1 MTDIDFEELDRAV
14 NSLMNQ
20 RQQDSDRASD
30 NPTTDD
36 KKTEIAAVADDKKL
50 ETTSVPETQTT
61 TPAPVAEVEKT
72 EIKPISES
80 NEPKE
85 STPTEEPVAPSS
97 TFGHV
102 FIAPEAKPEVVSEAK
117 PEVTPEPE
125 ATHSPEATGTQL
137 ESVIEEPAQ
146 SEPSEAAAADQA
158 TDKTPAPEA
167 EDKAEKP
174 VFAPPVTPRHT
185 GRVMDVVAPSSMG
198 AATMTAR
205 PASAVTRTN
214 TVVADPMVNPVRAP
228 RMDASDGHESAS
240 SNTPAETAAPALDTT
255 ELANAISQSLSSTDQ
270 SADTSSFGETAAEQ
284 PASSSLASPFLSN
297 ASANIEKRP
306 LGSYGAGNTS
316 DKNGEVSMVSP
327 DLMGTEV
334 TDDARPAPEKND
346 LGGKPRLSLEPS
358 SEVAAEESVGM
369 NSDLDR
375 ELMALEMGIEGE
387 LADGKSEAPEEEQ
400 TPEVAATVAEL
411 DSLTNES
418 NAAQA
423 DAPEESVVG
432 HEQPVVEVESE
443 STPQSVPSFEQQA
456 AASVM
461 SSNEPVETST
471 PEPAP
476 MFEAAAA
483 QPQPVEEKKPS
494 GVMSFIII
502 LILLLLGAGGGA
514 AAYYFL
520 LVQ

>member
-20 RQQDSDRASD
+20 RRQDSDRASD
-30 NPTTDD
+30 SPAADD
-36 KKTEIAAVADDKKL
+36 KKTEAASVADDKKP
-50 ETTSVPETQTT
+50 EATSVADSQAADA
-61 TPAPVAEVEKT
+61 APTAEVEKT

-85 STPTEEPVAPSS
+85 PAPAEEPTAPAS
-97 TFGHV
+97 TSGHV
-102 FIAPEAKPEVVSEAK
+102 FIAPETRPEVVPEAK
-117 PEVTPEPE
+117 PEITPESE
-125 ATHSPEATGTQL
+125 ATHSPEVTNTQPGF
-137 ESVIEEPAQ
+137 VVEEPAQ
-146 SEPSEAAAADQA
+146 PEPSEVAVTDQA

-167 EDKAEKP
+167 EDKPEKS

-185 GRVMDVVAPSSMG
+185 GRVMDVVPPSSMST
-198 AATMTAR
+198 AAMSTR
-205 PASAVTRTN
+205 PASAVRTN

-228 RMDASDGHESAS
+228 RMDMSGGHESVS
-240 SNTPAETAAPALDTT
+240 SNTPVETAAPTLDTT
-255 ELANAISQSLSSTDQ
+255 DLANAISQSLSSTEQ
-270 SADTSSFGETAAEQ
+270 PADTSSFGETAAEQ
-284 PASSSLASPFLSN
+284 PASSSLASPFANN
-297 ASANIEKRP
+297 ASVTIEKRP
-306 LGSYGAGNTS
+306 LGSYGVGNAS
-316 DKNGEVSMVSP
+316 DENSEVSMVSP
-327 DLMGTEV
+327 DLMGTEA
-334 TDDARPAPEKND
+334 TDDAQPAPEKNG

-375 ELMALEMGIEGE
+375 ELMALEMGIKSE
-387 LADGKSEAPEEEQ
+387 LADGDADASEEEQ

-418 NAAQA
+418 SAAEA
-423 DAPEESVVG
+423 DTPEESAV
-432 HEQPVVEVESE
+432 ENDQPAAELASD
-443 STPQSVPSFEQQA
+443 SASQPTPTFDQQA
-456 AASVM
+456 AVATNA
-461 SSNEPVETST
+461 NEPAESST

-483 QPQPVEEKKPS
+483 QPQPIEEKKPS

>member
-1 MTDIDFEELDRAV
+1 M
-14 NSLMNQ
+14 
-20 RQQDSDRASD
+20 
-30 NPTTDD
+30 
-36 KKTEIAAVADDKKL
+36 ADDKKP
-50 ETTSVPETQTT
+50 ETTSVADSQAADA
-61 TPAPVAEVEKT
+61 APTAEVEKT

-85 STPTEEPVAPSS
+85 PAPAEEPTAPAS
-97 TFGHV
+97 TSGHV
-102 FIAPEAKPEVVSEAK
+102 FIAPETRPEVVPEAK

-125 ATHSPEATGTQL
+125 ATHSSEATGAQS
-137 ESVIEEPAQ
+137 ESVVEEPAQ
-146 SEPSEAAAADQA
+146 PEPSEAAVTDQA
-158 TDKTPAPEA
+158 TDETPAPEA
-167 EDKAEKP
+167 EDKPEKS

-185 GRVMDVVAPSSMG
+185 GRVMDVVAPSSMST
-198 AATMTAR
+198 AAMSTR
-205 PASAVTRTN
+205 PASAVRTN
-214 TVVADPMVNPVRAP
+214 TVVADPMVNPVRTP
-228 RMDASDGHESAS
+228 RMDMSGGHESAS
-240 SNTPAETAAPALDTT
+240 SNTPAEMAAPALDTT

-297 ASANIEKRP
+297 ASATIEKRP

-316 DKNGEVSMVSP
+316 NENGEVSVASP
-327 DLMGTEV
+327 DLMGTEA

-346 LGGKPRLSLEPS
+346 LGSKPRLSLEPS

-387 LADGKSEAPEEEQ
+387 LADGNSEAPEEEQ

-418 NAAQA
+418 NAIEA
-423 DAPEESVVG
+423 DAPEESAVE
-432 HEQPVVEVESE
+432 HEQPAAEVEGE
-443 STPQSVPSFEQQA
+443 STPQSAPSFEQQA

>member
-1 MTDIDFEELDRAV
+1 M
-14 NSLMNQ
+14 
-20 RQQDSDRASD
+20 
-30 NPTTDD
+30 
-36 KKTEIAAVADDKKL
+36 
-50 ETTSVPETQTT
+50 
-61 TPAPVAEVEKT
+61 
-72 EIKPISES
+72 
-80 NEPKE
+80 
-85 STPTEEPVAPSS
+85 
-97 TFGHV
+97 
-102 FIAPEAKPEVVSEAK
+102 
-117 PEVTPEPE
+117 
-125 ATHSPEATGTQL
+125 
-137 ESVIEEPAQ
+137 
-146 SEPSEAAAADQA
+146 
-158 TDKTPAPEA
+158 
-167 EDKAEKP
+167 
-174 VFAPPVTPRHT
+174 
-185 GRVMDVVAPSSMG
+185 
-198 AATMTAR
+198 
-205 PASAVTRTN
+205 
-214 TVVADPMVNPVRAP
+214 
-228 RMDASDGHESAS
+228 
-240 SNTPAETAAPALDTT
+240 
-255 ELANAISQSLSSTDQ
+255 
-270 SADTSSFGETAAEQ
+270 
-284 PASSSLASPFLSN
+284 SN
-297 ASANIEKRP
+297 ASATIEKRP

-316 DKNGEVSMVSP
+316 DKNGEVSVASP
-327 DLMGTEV
+327 DLMGTEA

-418 NAAQA
+418 NVAQA

-432 HEQPVVEVESE
+432 HEQPVAEVESE
-443 STPQSVPSFEQQA
+443 NTPQSAPSFEQQA

-494 GVMSFIII
+494 GAMSFIIS

>member
-30 NPTTDD
+30 SPVTDD
-36 KKTEIAAVADDKKL
+36 KKTETASVADDKKP
-50 ETTSVPETQTT
+50 ETTSVSETQTI

-85 STPTEEPVAPSS
+85 STPTEEPTAPAS

-102 FIAPEAKPEVVSEAK
+102 FIAPEAKPEVVPEAK

-125 ATHSPEATGTQL
+125 ATHSPEATGTQS

-174 VFAPPVTPRHT
+174 VFAPPITPRHT
-185 GRVMDVVAPSSMG
+185 GRVMDVVAPSSVST
-198 AATMTAR
+198 AAMSTR
-205 PASAVTRTN
+205 PASAVRTN
-214 TVVADPMVNPVRAP
+214 TVVADPMVNPVRTP
-228 RMDASDGHESAS
+228 RMDMSGNHESES
-240 SNTPAETAAPALDTT
+240 SSTPAETAAPTLDTT
-255 ELANAISQSLSSTDQ
+255 DLANAISQSLSSTDQ

-297 ASANIEKRP
+297 ASATIEKRP

-316 DKNGEVSMVSP
+316 DENGEVSMVSP
-327 DLMGTEV
+327 DLMGAEA

-387 LADGKSEAPEEEQ
+387 LADGNSEAPEEEQ

-432 HEQPVVEVESE
+432 HEQPVAEVESE
-443 STPQSVPSFEQQA
+443 NTPQSAPSFEQQA
-456 AASVM
+456 AASAM
-461 SSNEPVETST
+461 NSNEPAETST

>member
-20 RQQDSDRASD
+20 RQQDSDRASGS
-30 NPTTDD
+30 PAADD
-36 KKTEIAAVADDKKL
+36 KKTEIAAVANDKKP
-50 ETTSVPETQTT
+50 ETTSVTDSQPADT
-61 TPAPVAEVEKT
+61 APVVEAEKT

-85 STPTEEPVAPSS
+85 PAPAKEPTAPASTS
-97 TFGHV
+97 GHV
-102 FIAPEAKPEVVSEAK
+102 FIAPEAKPEVVPEVK
-117 PEVTPEPE
+117 PEITPESE
-125 ATHSPEATGTQL
+125 ATHSPEATGTQS
-137 ESVIEEPAQ
+137 ESVVEEPAQ
-146 SEPSEAAAADQA
+146 PESSEAAMTDQA
-158 TDKTPAPEA
+158 TDETPAPEA
-167 EDKAEKP
+167 EDKTEKP
-174 VFAPPVTPRHT
+174 VFVPPVTPRHM
-185 GRVMDVVAPSSMG
+185 GRVMDVVAPSSMS
-198 AATMTAR
+198 AAAMSTR
-205 PASAVTRTN
+205 PASAAARTN

-228 RMDASDGHESAS
+228 RMDMSGGHESVS
-240 SNTPAETAAPALDTT
+240 SNTPVETAAPTLDTT
-255 ELANAISQSLSSTDQ
+255 DLANAISQSLSSTEQ
-270 SADTSSFGETAAEQ
+270 PADTSSFAEAASEQ
-284 PASSSLASPFLSN
+284 PTSSSLASPFLSN
-297 ASANIEKRP
+297 ASATIEKRP
-306 LGSYGAGNTS
+306 LGSYGTS
-316 DKNGEVSMVSP
+316 NGSDENSEVSMVSP
-327 DLMGTEV
+327 DLMGTGA
-334 TDDARPAPEKND
+334 TDDAQPAPEKND

-375 ELMALEMGIEGE
+375 ELMALEMGIKSE
-387 LADGKSEAPEEEQ
+387 LADGDADASEEEQ

-418 NAAQA
+418 SAAEA
-423 DAPEESVVG
+423 EMPEEGAV
-432 HEQPVVEVESE
+432 ENDQPAAELASD
-443 STPQSVPSFEQQA
+443 SASQPTPTFDQQA
-456 AASVM
+456 AVAM
-461 SSNEPVETST
+461 NANEPAESST

-483 QPQPVEEKKPS
+483 QPQPIEEKKPS

>member
-20 RQQDSDRASD
+20 RRQDSDRASD
-30 NPTTDD
+30 SPAADD
-36 KKTEIAAVADDKKL
+36 KKTEIAAVADDKK
-50 ETTSVPETQTT
+50 PETILVADSQAADA
-61 TPAPVAEVEKT
+61 APTAEVEKT

-85 STPTEEPVAPSS
+85 PAPAEEPTAPVS
-97 TFGHV
+97 TSGHV
-102 FIAPEAKPEVVSEAK
+102 FIAPEAKPEASSE
-117 PEVTPEPE
+117 PG
-125 ATHSPEATGTQL
+125 ATDSPEATDAQPEPT
-137 ESVIEEPAQ
+137 VEEPVV
-146 SEPSEAAAADQA
+146 ADQVA
-158 TDKTPAPEA
+158 DEAPAPEV
-167 EDKAEKP
+167 EDKAEKS

-185 GRVMDVVAPSSMG
+185 GRVMDVVAPSSVST
-198 AATMTAR
+198 AAMSTR
-205 PASAVTRTN
+205 PASAVRTN
-214 TVVADPMVNPVRAP
+214 TVVADPMVNPVRTP
-228 RMDASDGHESAS
+228 RMDMSGNHESES
-240 SNTPAETAAPALDTT
+240 SSTPAETAAPTLDTT
-255 ELANAISQSLSSTDQ
+255 DLANAISQSLSSTEQ
-270 SADTSSFGETAAEQ
+270 SADTSSFGETAAGQ
-284 PASSSLASPFLSN
+284 PASSSLVSPFVSN
-297 ASANIEKRP
+297 ASATIEKRP
-306 LGSYGAGNTS
+306 LGSYGAGNAS
-316 DKNGEVSMVSP
+316 DENSEVSMVSP
-327 DLMGTEV
+327 DLMGAEA
-334 TDDARPAPEKND
+334 TDDTQPAPEKND

-375 ELMALEMGIEGE
+375 ELMALEMGIKSE
-387 LADGKSEAPEEEQ
+387 LADGDADASEEEQ

-418 NAAQA
+418 SAAEA
-423 DAPEESVVG
+423 EMPEEGAV
-432 HEQPVVEVESE
+432 ENDQPAAELASD
-443 STPQSVPSFEQQA
+443 SASQPTPTFDQQA
-456 AASVM
+456 AVAM
-461 SSNEPVETST
+461 NANEPAESST

-483 QPQPVEEKKPS
+483 QPQPIEEKKPS

>member
-30 NPTTDD
+30 SPVTDD
-36 KKTEIAAVADDKKL
+36 KKAETASVADDKKL
-50 ETTSVPETQTT
+50 ETTSVSETQTT
-61 TPAPVAEVEKT
+61 TPAPVAEVERT

-102 FIAPEAKPEVVSEAK
+102 FIAPEAKPEASS
-117 PEVTPEPE
+117 EPE
-125 ATHSPEATGTQL
+125 ATHSPETTD
-137 ESVIEEPAQ
+137 AQ
-146 SEPSEAAAADQA
+146 SEPMVEEPVQPEPVVADQVA
-158 TDKTPAPEA
+158 DEAPAPEV
-167 EDKAEKP
+167 EDKAEKS

-185 GRVMDVVAPSSMG
+185 GRVMDVVAPSSMS
-198 AATMTAR
+198 AAAMTAR

-297 ASANIEKRP
+297 ASATIEKRP

-418 NAAQA
+418 SAAQA
-423 DAPEESVVG
+423 DAPEESAVG
-432 HEQPVVEVESE
+432 HEQPAAEVESE
-443 STPQSVPSFEQQA
+443 NTPQSAPSFEQQA

>member
-30 NPTTDD
+30 SPATDD
-36 KKTEIAAVADDKKL
+36 KKTETASVTDDKKP
-50 ETTSVPETQTT
+50 ETTSVSEIQTT

-85 STPTEEPVAPSS
+85 STPVEEPVAPSS

-102 FIAPEAKPEVVSEAK
+102 FIAPEAKPEVVPEAK

-125 ATHSPEATGTQL
+125 ATHSSETTDAQPEPT
-137 ESVIEEPAQ
+137 VEEPVQ
-146 SEPSEAAAADQA
+146 PEPVVADQVA
-158 TDKTPAPEA
+158 DEAPAPEA
-167 EDKAEKP
+167 EDKAEKKS

>member
-30 NPTTDD
+30 SPAADD
-36 KKTEIAAVADDKKL
+36 KKTEIAAVADDKKP
-50 ETTSVPETQTT
+50 EITSVADSQAADA
-61 TPAPVAEVEKT
+61 APTAEVEKT

-85 STPTEEPVAPSS
+85 PAPAEEPTAPAS
-97 TFGHV
+97 TSGHV
-102 FIAPEAKPEVVSEAK
+102 FIAPEAKPEVVPEVK
-117 PEVTPEPE
+117 PEITPESE
-125 ATHSPEATGTQL
+125 ATHSPEVTNTQPGF
-137 ESVIEEPAQ
+137 VVEELAQ
-146 SEPSEAAAADQA
+146 PEPSEVAVTDQA

-167 EDKAEKP
+167 EDKPEKS

-185 GRVMDVVAPSSMG
+185 GRVMDVVAPSSMST
-198 AATMTAR
+198 AAMSTR
-205 PASAVTRTN
+205 PASAVRTN

-228 RMDASDGHESAS
+228 RMDMSGGHESVS
-240 SNTPAETAAPALDTT
+240 SNTPVETAAPTLDTT
-255 ELANAISQSLSSTDQ
+255 DLANAISQSLSSTEQ
-270 SADTSSFGETAAEQ
+270 PADTSSFAEAASEQ
-284 PASSSLASPFLSN
+284 SATSSLASPFVNN
-297 ASANIEKRP
+297 ASATIEKRP
-306 LGSYGAGNTS
+306 LGSYGTS
-316 DKNGEVSMVSP
+316 NGSDENSEVSMVSP
-327 DLMGTEV
+327 DLMGAETK
-334 TDDARPAPEKND
+334 DDVQPTSAMND

-375 ELMALEMGIEGE
+375 ELMALEMGIKSE
-387 LADGKSEAPEEEQ
+387 LADGDTDASKEEQ

-418 NAAQA
+418 SAAEA
-423 DAPEESVVG
+423 DTPEESAV
-432 HEQPVVEVESE
+432 ENDQPAAELASD
-443 STPQSVPSFEQQA
+443 SASQPTPVFNQQA
-456 AASVM
+456 AVAM
-461 SSNEPVETST
+461 NANEPAESST

-483 QPQPVEEKKPS
+483 QPQPIEEKKPS

>member
-30 NPTTDD
+30 SPATDD
-36 KKTEIAAVADDKKL
+36 KKTETAAVADDKKP
-50 ETTSVPETQTT
+50 ETTSVADSQAADA
-61 TPAPVAEVEKT
+61 APTAEVEKT

-85 STPTEEPVAPSS
+85 PAPAEEPTAPVS
-97 TFGHV
+97 TSGHV
-102 FIAPEAKPEVVSEAK
+102 FIAPEAKPEVVPEVK
-117 PEVTPEPE
+117 PEITPESE
-125 ATHSPEATGTQL
+125 ATHSPEATNTQPGF
-137 ESVIEEPAQ
+137 VVEEPAQ
-146 SEPSEAAAADQA
+146 SEPSEAAVTDQA
-158 TDKTPAPEA
+158 TDKAPAPEA
-167 EDKAEKP
+167 EDKTEKP
-174 VFAPPVTPRHT
+174 VFVPPVTPRHT
-185 GRVMDVVAPSSMG
+185 GRVMDVVAPSSVST
-198 AATMTAR
+198 ATMSTR
-205 PASAVTRTN
+205 PASAVRTN
-214 TVVADPMVNPVRAP
+214 TVVADPMVNPVRTP
-228 RMDASDGHESAS
+228 RMDMSGGHESVS
-240 SNTPAETAAPALDTT
+240 SSTPAETVAPALDTT

-284 PASSSLASPFLSN
+284 PASSSLASPFVNN
-297 ASANIEKRP
+297 ASVTIEKRP
-306 LGSYGAGNTS
+306 LGSYGVGNAS
-316 DKNGEVSMVSP
+316 DENSEVSMVSP
-327 DLMGTEV
+327 DLMGTEA
-334 TDDARPAPEKND
+334 TDDAQPAPEKND

-375 ELMALEMGIEGE
+375 ELMALEMGIKSE
-387 LADGKSEAPEEEQ
+387 LADGDTDASEEEQ

-418 NAAQA
+418 SAAEA
-423 DAPEESVVG
+423 EMSEEG
-432 HEQPVVEVESE
+432 AMENDQPAAELASD
-443 STPQSVPSFEQQA
+443 SASQPTPTFNQQA
-456 AASVM
+456 AVAM
-461 SSNEPVETST
+461 NANEPAESST

-483 QPQPVEEKKPS
+483 QPQPIEEKKPS

>member
-20 RQQDSDRASD
+20 RRQDSDRASD
-30 NPTTDD
+30 SPAADD
-36 KKTEIAAVADDKKL
+36 KKTEIASVADDKK
-50 ETTSVPETQTT
+50 PETISVADSQTVDT
-61 TPAPVAEVEKT
+61 APAAEVEKT

-85 STPTEEPVAPSS
+85 PAPAEEPTAPVS
-97 TFGHV
+97 TSGHV
-102 FIAPEAKPEVVSEAK
+102 FIAPEAKPEASSE
-117 PEVTPEPE
+117 PG
-125 ATHSPEATGTQL
+125 ATDSPEATDAQPEPT
-137 ESVIEEPAQ
+137 VEEPVV
-146 SEPSEAAAADQA
+146 ADQVA
-158 TDKTPAPEA
+158 DEAPAPEV
-167 EDKAEKP
+167 EDKAEKS

-185 GRVMDVVAPSSMG
+185 GRVMDVVAPSSVST
-198 AATMTAR
+198 AAMSTR
-205 PASAVTRTN
+205 PASAVRTN
-214 TVVADPMVNPVRAP
+214 TVVADPMVNPVRTP
-228 RMDASDGHESAS
+228 RMDMSGNHESES
-240 SNTPAETAAPALDTT
+240 SSTPAETAAPTLDTT
-255 ELANAISQSLSSTDQ
+255 DLANAISQSLSSTEQ
-270 SADTSSFGETAAEQ
+270 SADISSFGETTAGQ
-284 PASSSLASPFLSN
+284 PASSSLVSPFVSN
-297 ASANIEKRP
+297 ASATIEKRP
-306 LGSYGAGNTS
+306 LGSYGAGNAS
-316 DKNGEVSMVSP
+316 DENSEVSMVSP
-327 DLMGTEV
+327 DLMGAEA
-334 TDDARPAPEKND
+334 TDDTQPAPEKND

-375 ELMALEMGIEGE
+375 ELMALEMGIKSE
-387 LADGKSEAPEEEQ
+387 LADGDADASEEEQ

-418 NAAQA
+418 SAAEA
-423 DAPEESVVG
+423 EMPEEGAV
-432 HEQPVVEVESE
+432 ENDQPAAELASD
-443 STPQSVPSFEQQA
+443 SASQPTPTFDQQA
-456 AASVM
+456 AVAM
-461 SSNEPVETST
+461 NANEPAESST

-483 QPQPVEEKKPS
+483 QPQPIEEKKPS

>member
-30 NPTTDD
+30 SPAADD
-36 KKTEIAAVADDKKL
+36 KKTEIASVADDKKP
-50 ETTSVPETQTT
+50 EITSVADSQAADA
-61 TPAPVAEVEKT
+61 APTAEVEKT

-85 STPTEEPVAPSS
+85 PAPAEEPTAPVS
-97 TFGHV
+97 TSGHV
-102 FIAPEAKPEVVSEAK
+102 FIAPEAKPEVVPEVK
-117 PEVTPEPE
+117 PEITPESE
-125 ATHSPEATGTQL
+125 ATHSPEATNTQPGF
-137 ESVIEEPAQ
+137 VVEEPAQ
-146 SEPSEAAAADQA
+146 PEPSEAAVTDQA
-158 TDKTPAPEA
+158 VDETPAPEA
-167 EDKAEKP
+167 EDKTEKP
-174 VFAPPVTPRHT
+174 VFVPPVTPRHT
-185 GRVMDVVAPSSMG
+185 GRVMDVVAPSSMST
-198 AATMTAR
+198 AAMSTR
-205 PASAVTRTN
+205 PASAVRTN

-228 RMDASDGHESAS
+228 RMDMSGGHESVS
-240 SNTPAETAAPALDTT
+240 SNTPVETAAPTLDTT
-255 ELANAISQSLSSTDQ
+255 DLANAISQSLSSTEQ
-270 SADTSSFGETAAEQ
+270 PADTSSFTEAPSEQ
-284 PASSSLASPFLSN
+284 SATSSLASPFVNN
-297 ASANIEKRP
+297 ASATIEKRP
-306 LGSYGAGNTS
+306 LGSYGTS
-316 DKNGEVSMVSP
+316 NGSDENSEVSMVSP
-327 DLMGTEV
+327 DLMGAEA
-334 TDDARPAPEKND
+334 TDDTQPAPEKND

-358 SEVAAEESVGM
+358 PEVAAEESVST

-375 ELMALEMGIEGE
+375 ELMALEMGIKSE
-387 LADGKSEAPEEEQ
+387 LADGDADASEEEQ

-418 NAAQA
+418 STAET
-423 DAPEESVVG
+423 DMPEEDNV
-432 HEQPVVEVESE
+432 ENDQPAADGDSE
-443 STPQSVPSFEQQA
+443 SASQPTPVFNQQA
-456 AASVM
+456 AVAM
-461 SSNEPVETST
+461 NANEPAESST

-483 QPQPVEEKKPS
+483 QPQPIEEKKPS

>member
-20 RQQDSDRASD
+20 RRQDSDRASGS
-30 NPTTDD
+30 PAADD
-36 KKTEIAAVADDKKL
+36 KKTEAAAVADDKKP
-50 ETTSVPETQTT
+50 ETTSVADSQ
-61 TPAPVAEVEKT
+61 PADTAPAVKT

-85 STPTEEPVAPSS
+85 PAPAGEPTAPAS

-102 FIAPEAKPEVVSEAK
+102 FIAPEAKPEVVPEAK

-125 ATHSPEATGTQL
+125 ATHSPEATGTQS

-158 TDKTPAPEA
+158 TDKIPAPEA
-167 EDKAEKP
+167 EDKMEKS

-185 GRVMDVVAPSSMG
+185 GRVMDVVPPSSMS
-198 AATMTAR
+198 AAAMSTR
-205 PASAVTRTN
+205 PASAAARTN

-228 RMDASDGHESAS
+228 RMDMSGGHESVS
-240 SNTPAETAAPALDTT
+240 SNTPVETAAPTLDTT
-255 ELANAISQSLSSTDQ
+255 DLANAISQSLSSTEQ
-270 SADTSSFGETAAEQ
+270 PADTSSFAEAASEQ
-284 PASSSLASPFLSN
+284 SATSSLASPFVNN
-297 ASANIEKRP
+297 ASATIEKRP
-306 LGSYGAGNTS
+306 LGSYGTS
-316 DKNGEVSMVSP
+316 NGSDENSEVSMVSP
-327 DLMGTEV
+327 DLMGAEA
-334 TDDARPAPEKND
+334 TDDAQPAPEKND

-375 ELMALEMGIEGE
+375 ELMALEMGIKSE
-387 LADGKSEAPEEEQ
+387 LADGDADASEEEQ

-418 NAAQA
+418 STAETDMPEKSAVENDQPAA
-423 DAPEESVVG
+423 DVD
-432 HEQPVVEVESE
+432 SE
-443 STPQSVPSFEQQA
+443 SASQSTPMFDQQA
-456 AASVM
+456 AVAM
-461 SSNEPVETST
+461 NANEPVETST

-483 QPQPVEEKKPS
+483 QPQPIEEKKPS

>member
-30 NPTTDD
+30 SPVTDD
-36 KKTEIAAVADDKKL
+36 KKTETASVADDKKP
-50 ETTSVPETQTT
+50 ETTSVSETQTI

-85 STPTEEPVAPSS
+85 STPAEEPVAPSS

-125 ATHSPEATGTQL
+125 ATHSPEATGTQS

-174 VFAPPVTPRHT
+174 VFAPPITPRHT
-185 GRVMDVVAPSSMG
+185 GRVMDVVAPSSVST
-198 AATMTAR
+198 AAMSTR
-205 PASAVTRTN
+205 PASAVRTN

-228 RMDASDGHESAS
+228 RMDASGGHESAS
-240 SNTPAETAAPALDTT
+240 SNTPAETAAPTLDTT

-270 SADTSSFGETAAEQ
+270 SADTSSFGETAAGQ
-284 PASSSLASPFLSN
+284 PTSSSLASPFLSN
-297 ASANIEKRP
+297 ASATIEKRP

-400 TPEVAATVAEL
+400 TPEVVATVAEL

-432 HEQPVVEVESE
+432 HEQPVAEVESE
-443 STPQSVPSFEQQA
+443 STPQSAPSFEQQA

-494 GVMSFIII
+494 GAMSFIII

>member
-30 NPTTDD
+30 SPVTDD
-36 KKTEIAAVADDKKL
+36 KKTETASMADDKKP
-50 ETTSVPETQTT
+50 EMTSVSETQTI

-85 STPTEEPVAPSS
+85 PAPAEEPTAPAS

-102 FIAPEAKPEVVSEAK
+102 FIAPEAKPEASS
-117 PEVTPEPE
+117 EPE
-125 ATHSPEATGTQL
+125 ATHSPVTTDVQPQSTL
-137 ESVIEEPAQ
+137 EEPAQ
-146 SEPSEAAAADQA
+146 SEPVVADQVA
-158 TDKTPAPEA
+158 DEASAPEA
-167 EDKAEKP
+167 KDKAEKS

-198 AATMTAR
+198 AATMTTR
-205 PASAVTRTN
+205 PASAATRTN

-228 RMDASDGHESAS
+228 RMDASGGHESAS
-240 SNTPAETAAPALDTT
+240 SNTPVETAASTLDTT

-297 ASANIEKRP
+297 ASATIEKRP

-418 NAAQA
+418 SAAQA
-423 DAPEESVVG
+423 DAPEESAVG
-432 HEQPVVEVESE
+432 HEQPAAEVESE
-443 STPQSVPSFEQQA
+443 NTPQSAPSFEQQA

>member
-30 NPTTDD
+30 NPATDD
-36 KKTEIAAVADDKKL
+36 KKTETAAVADDKKP
-50 ETTSVPETQTT
+50 ETTSVSETQTT

-85 STPTEEPVAPSS
+85 STPVEEPVAPSS

-102 FIAPEAKPEVVSEAK
+102 FIAPEAKPEVVPEAK
-117 PEVTPEPE
+117 PEITPESE
-125 ATHSPEATGTQL
+125 ATHSPKVTNTQPGF
-137 ESVIEEPAQ
+137 VVEELAQ
-146 SEPSEAAAADQA
+146 PEPSEVAVTDQA
-158 TDKTPAPEA
+158 TDETPAPEA
-167 EDKAEKP
+167 EDKMEKS

-185 GRVMDVVAPSSMG
+185 GRVMDVVPPSSMS
-198 AATMTAR
+198 AAAMSTR
-205 PASAVTRTN
+205 PASVAARTN

-228 RMDASDGHESAS
+228 RMDMSGGHESVS
-240 SNTPAETAAPALDTT
+240 SNTPVETAAPTLDTT
-255 ELANAISQSLSSTDQ
+255 DLANAISQSLSSTEQ
-270 SADTSSFGETAAEQ
+270 PADTSSFAEAASEQ
-284 PASSSLASPFLSN
+284 SATSSLASPFVNN
-297 ASANIEKRP
+297 ASATIEKRP
-306 LGSYGAGNTS
+306 LGSYGTS
-316 DKNGEVSMVSP
+316 NGSDENSEVSMVSP
-327 DLMGTEV
+327 DLMGAETK
-334 TDDARPAPEKND
+334 DDVRPTSAMND
-346 LGGKPRLSLEPS
+346 LGGKRRLSLEPS
-358 SEVAAEESVGM
+358 SEVAAEESVSA

-375 ELMALEMGIEGE
+375 ELMALEMGIKSE
-387 LADGKSEAPEEEQ
+387 LADGDADASEEEQ

-411 DSLTNES
+411 DSLTNEPS
-418 NAAQA
+418 TAET
-423 DAPEESVVG
+423 DMPEEDNVG
-432 HEQPVVEVESE
+432 NGQPAADGDSE
-443 STPQSVPSFEQQA
+443 SASQPTPVFNQQA
-456 AASVM
+456 AVAM
-461 SSNEPVETST
+461 NANEPAESST

>member
-20 RQQDSDRASD
+20 RQQDSDRALDS
-30 NPTTDD
+30 PVTDD
-36 KKTEIAAVADDKKL
+36 KKTETAAVADDKKP
-50 ETTSVPETQTT
+50 ETTSVSEAQTT

-80 NEPKE
+80 NESKE
-85 STPTEEPVAPSS
+85 STPVEEPVAPSS

-102 FIAPEAKPEVVSEAK
+102 FIAPEVVPEAK

-125 ATHSPEATGTQL
+125 ATHSPETTDAQPEPT
-137 ESVIEEPAQ
+137 VEEPVQ
-146 SEPSEAAAADQA
+146 PEPVVADQVA
-158 TDKTPAPEA
+158 DEAPAPEV
-167 EDKAEKP
+167 EDKAEKS

-185 GRVMDVVAPSSMG
+185 GRVMDVVAPSSMS
-198 AATMTAR
+198 AAAMTAR
-205 PASAVTRTN
+205 PASAAMRTN
-214 TVVADPMVNPVRAP
+214 TVVADPMVNPVRTP
-228 RMDASDGHESAS
+228 RMDMSGNHESES

-297 ASANIEKRP
+297 ASATIEKRP

-316 DKNGEVSMVSP
+316 NENGEVSMASP
-327 DLMGTEV
+327 DLMGTEA

-346 LGGKPRLSLEPS
+346 LGSKPRLSLEPS

-423 DAPEESVVG
+423 DAPEESAVG
-432 HEQPVVEVESE
+432 HEQPAAEVESE
-443 STPQSVPSFEQQA
+443 STPQSAPSFEQQA
-456 AASVM
+456 AVSAM
-461 SSNEPVETST
+461 NSNEPAETST

>member
-30 NPTTDD
+30 SPVTDD
-36 KKTEIAAVADDKKL
+36 KKAETASVADDKKI
-50 ETTSVPETQTT
+50 ETTSVSETQTT

-85 STPTEEPVAPSS
+85 STPAEEPVAPSS

-102 FIAPEAKPEVVSEAK
+102 FIAPEAKPEVVPEAK

-125 ATHSPEATGTQL
+125 ATHSPEATGTQS
-137 ESVIEEPAQ
+137 ESVIGEPAQ
-146 SEPSEAAAADQA
+146 PEPSEVAVTDQA
-158 TDKTPAPEA
+158 TDETPAPEA
-167 EDKAEKP
+167 EDKTEKP
-174 VFAPPVTPRHT
+174 VFVPPVTPRHT
-185 GRVMDVVAPSSMG
+185 GRVMDVVAPSSMST
-198 AATMTAR
+198 AAMSTR
-205 PASAVTRTN
+205 PASAAARTN
-214 TVVADPMVNPVRAP
+214 TVVADPMVNPVRTP
-228 RMDASDGHESAS
+228 RMDASGGHESAS
-240 SNTPAETAAPALDTT
+240 SNTPVETAAPTLDTT
-255 ELANAISQSLSSTDQ
+255 DLANAISQSLSSTEQ
-270 SADTSSFGETAAEQ
+270 PADTSSFAEAASEQ
-284 PASSSLASPFLSN
+284 SATSSLASPFVSN
-297 ASANIEKRP
+297 ASATIEKRP
-306 LGSYGAGNTS
+306 LGSYGSGNTS
-316 DKNGEVSMVSP
+316 DENSEVSMVSP
-327 DLMGTEV
+327 DLMGAEA
-334 TDDARPAPEKND
+334 TDDARPAPGKND

-358 SEVAAEESVGM
+358 PEVAAEESVST

-375 ELMALEMGIEGE
+375 ELMALEMGIKSE
-387 LADGKSEAPEEEQ
+387 LADGDADASEEEQ

-418 NAAQA
+418 SAAEA
-423 DAPEESVVG
+423 EMPEEGAV
-432 HEQPVVEVESE
+432 ENDQPAAELASD
-443 STPQSVPSFEQQA
+443 SASQPTPTFDQQA
-456 AASVM
+456 AVAM
-461 SSNEPVETST
+461 NANEPAESST

-483 QPQPVEEKKPS
+483 QPQPIEEKKPS

>member
-30 NPTTDD
+30 SPVTDD
-36 KKTEIAAVADDKKL
+36 KKTETASVADDKKP
-50 ETTSVPETQTT
+50 ETTSVSETQTI

-102 FIAPEAKPEVVSEAK
+102 FIAPEAKPEDSS
-117 PEVTPEPE
+117 EPE
-125 ATHSPEATGTQL
+125 ATHSPETTDAQPEPT
-137 ESVIEEPAQ
+137 VEEPAQ

-167 EDKAEKP
+167 EDKAEKKS

-205 PASAVTRTN
+205 PASAVMRTN

-240 SNTPAETAAPALDTT
+240 SNTPAEMAAPALDTT

-270 SADTSSFGETAAEQ
+270 SADTSSFGETAAGQ
-284 PASSSLASPFLSN
+284 PTSSSLASPFLSN
-297 ASANIEKRP
+297 ASATIEKRP

-316 DKNGEVSMVSP
+316 DENSEVSMVGP
-327 DLMGTEV
+327 DLMGAEA
-334 TDDARPAPEKND
+334 TDDVRPAPEKND

-387 LADGKSEAPEEEQ
+387 LADGNSEAPEEEQ

-418 NAAQA
+418 SAAQA

-432 HEQPVVEVESE
+432 HEQPAAEVESE
-443 STPQSVPSFEQQA
+443 NTPQSAPSFEQQA

-461 SSNEPVETST
+461 SSNEPAETST

>member
-20 RQQDSDRASD
+20 RRQDSDRASD
-30 NPTTDD
+30 SPAADD
-36 KKTEIAAVADDKKL
+36 KKTEIASVADDKKP
-50 ETTSVPETQTT
+50 ETTSVADSQAADA
-61 TPAPVAEVEKT
+61 APTAEVEKT

-85 STPTEEPVAPSS
+85 PAPAEEPTAPAS
-97 TFGHV
+97 TSGHI
-102 FIAPEAKPEVVSEAK
+102 FIAPETRPEVVPEAK

-125 ATHSPEATGTQL
+125 ATHSSEATGAQS
-137 ESVIEEPAQ
+137 ESVVEEPAQ
-146 SEPSEAAAADQA
+146 PEPSEAAVTDQA
-158 TDKTPAPEA
+158 TDETPAPEA
-167 EDKAEKP
+167 EDKPEKS

-185 GRVMDVVAPSSMG
+185 GRVMDVVAPSSMST
-198 AATMTAR
+198 AAMSTR
-205 PASAVTRTN
+205 PASAVRTN
-214 TVVADPMVNPVRAP
+214 TVVADPMVNPVRTP
-228 RMDASDGHESAS
+228 RMDISGGHEPVS
-240 SNTPAETAAPALDTT
+240 SNTPVETAAPTLDTT
-255 ELANAISQSLSSTDQ
+255 DLANAISQSLSSTEQ
-270 SADTSSFGETAAEQ
+270 PADTSSFAEAASEQ
-284 PASSSLASPFLSN
+284 SATSSLASPFVNN
-297 ASANIEKRP
+297 ASATIEKRP
-306 LGSYGAGNTS
+306 LGSYGTS
-316 DKNGEVSMVSP
+316 NGSDENSEVSMVSP
-327 DLMGTEV
+327 DLMGAEA
-334 TDDARPAPEKND
+334 TDDVQPAPEKND

-375 ELMALEMGIEGE
+375 ELMALEMGIKSE
-387 LADGKSEAPEEEQ
+387 LADGDADASEEEQ

-411 DSLTNES
+411 DSLTNEPS
-418 NAAQA
+418 AAET
-423 DAPEESVVG
+423 DMPEEDNVENG
-432 HEQPVVEVESE
+432 QPAADGDSE
-443 STPQSVPSFEQQA
+443 SASQPTPVFNQQA
-456 AASVM
+456 AVAM
-461 SSNEPVETST
+461 NANEPAESST

-483 QPQPVEEKKPS
+483 QPQPIEEKKPS

>member
-1 MTDIDFEELDRAV
+1 
-14 NSLMNQ
+14 
-20 RQQDSDRASD
+20 
-30 NPTTDD
+30 
-36 KKTEIAAVADDKKL
+36 
-50 ETTSVPETQTT
+50 
-61 TPAPVAEVEKT
+61 
-72 EIKPISES
+72 
-80 NEPKE
+80 
-85 STPTEEPVAPSS
+85 
-97 TFGHV
+97 
-102 FIAPEAKPEVVSEAK
+102 
-117 PEVTPEPE
+117 
-125 ATHSPEATGTQL
+125 
-137 ESVIEEPAQ
+137 
-146 SEPSEAAAADQA
+146 
-158 TDKTPAPEA
+158 
-167 EDKAEKP
+167 
-174 VFAPPVTPRHT
+174 
-185 GRVMDVVAPSSMG
+185 
-198 AATMTAR
+198 
-205 PASAVTRTN
+205 
-214 TVVADPMVNPVRAP
+214 
-228 RMDASDGHESAS
+228 
-240 SNTPAETAAPALDTT
+240 
-255 ELANAISQSLSSTDQ
+255 
-270 SADTSSFGETAAEQ
+270 
-284 PASSSLASPFLSN
+284 
-297 ASANIEKRP
+297 
-306 LGSYGAGNTS
+306 
-316 DKNGEVSMVSP
+316 MVSP

-418 NAAQA
+418 SAAQA
-423 DAPEESVVG
+423 DAPEESAVG
-432 HEQPVVEVESE
+432 HEQPAAEVESE
-443 STPQSVPSFEQQA
+443 NTPQSAPSFEQQA

>member
-30 NPTTDD
+30 SPATDD
-36 KKTEIAAVADDKKL
+36 KKTETAAVADDKKP
-50 ETTSVPETQTT
+50 ETTSVADSQPADT
-61 TPAPVAEVEKT
+61 APVVKTEKT

-85 STPTEEPVAPSS
+85 PAPAEDPTAPSS

-146 SEPSEAAAADQA
+146 SESSEVAAADQA

-167 EDKAEKP
+167 EDKAEKR
-174 VFAPPVTPRHT
+174 VFAPPITPRHT

-198 AATMTAR
+198 VATMTAR

-270 SADTSSFGETAAEQ
+270 SADTSSFGETAVEQ

-297 ASANIEKRP
+297 ASAAIEKRP

-418 NAAQA
+418 SAAQA
-423 DAPEESVVG
+423 DAPEESAVG
-432 HEQPVVEVESE
+432 HEQPAAEVESE
-443 STPQSVPSFEQQA
+443 NTPQSAPSFEQQA